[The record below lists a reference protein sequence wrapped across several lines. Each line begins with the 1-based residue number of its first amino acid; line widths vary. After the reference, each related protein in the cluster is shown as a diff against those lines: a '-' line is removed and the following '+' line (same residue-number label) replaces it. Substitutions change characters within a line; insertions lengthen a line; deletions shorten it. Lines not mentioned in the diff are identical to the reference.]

1 MNNIS
6 VKFTAQELD
15 ILCSLAADQLFRRE
29 FIDKGFPGYQLN
41 KADLGIGKNVVDRL
55 RTCASEL
62 KGARPMARTAV
73 AR

>member
-1 MNNIS
+1 M
-6 VKFTAQELD
+6 D

-55 RTCASEL
+55 RSCANEL
-62 KGARPMARTAV
+62 KGVRTMTRTAV

>member
-41 KADLGIGKNVVDRL
+41 KADIGIGK
-55 RTCASEL
+55 
-62 KGARPMARTAV
+62 
-73 AR
+73 